1 MSQCWL
7 KSPDMPAINS
17 SYGSVYSTLCVC
29 VYIYEGYATLFFPL
43 DLKPYMETNRHQK
56 LHGSSPDR
64 FLLCVHMCVC
74 VSFCVVVYTN
84 LRGPWVKAI
93 ISKVQWVG
101 IKYHSPAR
109 GGLVQFRCDNNSWQK
124 IRLSLEGWNPVCHA
138 LKCMCLIL
146 FSENVMGPVL
156 PKMNIYHIIVP
167 PLLSPGLLLFFN
179 MSLNS
184 KVWKW
189 KTGELSARRN
199 EKRKL
204 LKPPLLF
211 SLPHLFLPSPP
222 LWGMFWGPAHILFA
236 QCIPAGSLF
245 MSIFL
250 LIRVRL
256 PPVTHSLLLWVK
268 EPTCDAGLVCLC
280 TCASLCVCLLE
291 SGAFVPGQVYHQLIW
306 LNDSLTW

>member
-29 VYIYEGYATLFFPL
+29 VHLWGLCHFVFPSRF
-43 DLKPYMETNRHQK
+43 KA
-56 LHGSSPDR
+56 LHGDKQTPEATWKFPR
-64 FLLCVHMCVC
+64 QVFVVCAYVC

-156 PKMNIYHIIVP
+156 PKMNIYHIIAP

-204 LKPPLLF
+204 LKPPSF
-211 SLPHLFLPSPP
+211 SLSLTSSSPALPS
-222 LWGMFWGPAHILFA
+222 GECF
-236 QCIPAGSLF
+236 
-245 MSIFL
+245 
-250 LIRVRL
+250 
-256 PPVTHSLLLWVK
+256 
-268 EPTCDAGLVCLC
+268 
-280 TCASLCVCLLE
+280 
-291 SGAFVPGQVYHQLIW
+291 GAQLIFC
-306 LNDSLTW
+306 LHNAFL

>member
-1 MSQCWL
+1 MEVSQTGFC
-7 KSPDMPAINS
+7 
-17 SYGSVYSTLCVC
+17 CVC
-29 VYIYEGYATLFFPL
+29 I
-43 DLKPYMETNRHQK
+43 
-56 LHGSSPDR
+56 
-64 FLLCVHMCVC
+64 CVC

-156 PKMNIYHIIVP
+156 PKMNIYHIIAP

-204 LKPPLLF
+204 LKPPSF
-211 SLPHLFLPSPP
+211 SLSLTSSSPALPSGECFGAQLIFCLHNAFLQALYLCQSSFWSESGYHRLPTRCSCEWRNPP
-222 LWGMFWGPAHILFA
+222 VMQDL
-236 QCIPAGSLF
+236 CVCV
-245 MSIFL
+245 
-250 LIRVRL
+250 RVRL
-256 PPVTHSLLLWVK
+256 
-268 EPTCDAGLVCLC
+268 
-280 TCASLCVCLLE
+280 CVC
-291 SGAFVPGQVYHQLIW
+291 VCW
-306 LNDSLTW
+306 SLGPSFQGKFTIN